1 MSVKLKLKLNDKDAS
16 YLTKVTVFSDALS
29 KMEIYKTAPGNL
41 AHEKMAPLV
50 DSYRTH
56 YQNGINGDRVSI
68 SLRNRARQ
76 ELTDFCNQVL
86 HFLQA
91 VATEDDIPLLLQ
103 GGVQVDQD
111 MRKKTSHSQQPVL
124 ATSGDNAG

>member
-1 MSVKLKLKLNDKDAS
+1 MGLKLKLKLNDKDALF
-16 YLTKVTVFSDALS
+16 LTKATVFTDALS
-29 KMEIYKTAPGNL
+29 KMEIYKTAPSHL
-41 AHEKMAPLV
+41 AHEKMVPLV
-50 DSYRTH
+50 DSYRTY
-56 YQNGINGDRVSI
+56 YQSAINGDRVSI

-76 ELTDFCNQVL
+76 ELTDFFKMIL

-111 MRKKTSHSQQPVL
+111 ARKKTSHSQQPVL
-124 ATSGDNAG
+124 ATGDNVG